1 MRNEIMNCQSHLY
14 RGLDPKLITRRW
26 FFQQCGVGLG
36 AIALGA
42 LFRENGW
49 AANAALNPLA
59 PRQPHF
65 TAKAKRVIYLF
76 MAGAPRPPSMF
87 CFTTAVGRRKG
98 KPPPDKPPEGC

>member
-1 MRNEIMNCQSHLY
+1 MNCQTHLY

-76 MAGAPRPPSMF
+76 MAGGPPHPQIFSF
-87 CFTTAVGRRKG
+87 KTPLGEKKRQT
-98 KPPPDKPPEGC
+98 PPPRALHG

>member
-1 MRNEIMNCQSHLY
+1 MKRSLKNETVMNCQSHLY
-14 RGLDPKLITRRW
+14 RGLDPKLVTRRW

-49 AANAALNPLA
+49 AANAALTPLA

-65 TAKAKRVIYLF
+65 TAKAKCVIYLF
-76 MAGAPRPPSMF
+76 MVALACQPVLFGCVHSRPL
-87 CFTTAVGRRKG
+87 
-98 KPPPDKPPEGC
+98 